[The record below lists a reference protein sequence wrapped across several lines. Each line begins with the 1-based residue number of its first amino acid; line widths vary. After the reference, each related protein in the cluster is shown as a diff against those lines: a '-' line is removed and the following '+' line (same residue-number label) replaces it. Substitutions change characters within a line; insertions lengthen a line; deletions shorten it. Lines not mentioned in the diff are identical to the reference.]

1 MTMAGRAAS
10 HIPGVVTRG
19 HGSTRKKTRHASW
32 LAPTRD
38 EPRLA
43 AWNAVARFDD
53 YQAARRAV
61 DRLSDDGS
69 PVDRLDIV
77 GSDLRLVERATCRMT
92 RARAT
97 GPARC
102 PA

>member
-1 MTMAGRAAS
+1 MACLLTGRTVA
-10 HIPGVVTRG
+10 PGDDAG
-19 HGSTRKKTRHASW
+19 Y
-32 LAPTRD
+32 
-38 EPRLA
+38 
-43 AWNAVARFDD
+43 VAGRFDD